1 MARLE
6 HDWFPGEL
14 PENVFIGSGS
24 WLYSSYAFLHYR
36 SSQPEGVLIGCES
49 GIYDGTFFDLGP
61 SGSIRIGNNT
71 TIVGAIISSD
81 GPVEIGDYCLIAHEV
96 VLSDDPFGIP
106 GTPAALK
113 GGVKEKR
120 GITVGRNCWIATGA
134 ILLGGAQVGDDSIV
148 GAHTVVDFEIPAGK
162 MVVGYP
168 PRILDL
174 PQARKS
180 TATSDGNTVEG
191 P

>member
-1 MARLE
+1 MTRLA

-14 PENVFIGSGS
+14 PRNMSIGSGS

-36 SSQPEGVLIGCES
+36 SSNPEGVLIGCES

-61 SGSIRIGNNT
+61 SGSIRIGNYT
-71 TIVGAIISSD
+71 TIVGAIIRSD

-96 VLSDDPFGIP
+96 VFSDDQFGIP
-106 GTPAALK
+106 GAPAA
-113 GGVKEKR
+113 VKCQVNEKR

-134 ILLGGAQVGDDSIV
+134 ILLEGARIGDDSIV

-180 TATSDGNTVEG
+180 LKASDGNIRG
-191 P
+191 GL